1 MGAGDLAL
9 KPRQCR
15 QQTGRLPSI
24 LPVLPILFRALV
36 VAPRGVPSL
45 GVSGQKSGPGLGL
58 GSKSG
63 PGLGLGSRSGP
74 GLGPGSGSGSGVLGE
89 TEGGRASF
97 GELELYERGLGLARI
112 GSASLGAESGA
123 PRLR

>member
-15 QQTGRLPSI
+15 QQTGRLPLI

-45 GVSGQKSGPGLGL
+45 GVSGQSQA
-58 GSKSG
+58 
-63 PGLGLGSRSGP
+63 
-74 GLGPGSGSGSGVLGE
+74 
-89 TEGGRASF
+89 RA
-97 GELELYERGLGLARI
+97 GARI
-112 GSASLGAESGA
+112 QVRARAGAGIQVRARAGA
-123 PRLR
+123 GVEVRARAGAGVGVGVGRTRGD

>member
-1 MGAGDLAL
+1 MGAGSCGRGDLAL

-45 GVSGQKSGPGLGL
+45 GVSGQSQA
-58 GSKSG
+58 
-63 PGLGLGSRSGP
+63 
-74 GLGPGSGSGSGVLGE
+74 
-89 TEGGRASF
+89 RA
-97 GELELYERGLGLARI
+97 GARI
-112 GSASLGAESGA
+112 QVRARAGAGVEVRARAGA
-123 PRLR
+123 GVGVGVGRTRGD

>member
-1 MGAGDLAL
+1 MGAGGLAL

-15 QQTGRLPSI
+15 QQTGRLPLI
-24 LPVLPILFRALV
+24 IPILFRALV
-36 VAPRGVPSL
+36 VAPRGVPSS
-45 GVSGQKSGPGLGL
+45 GVSGQKLGPGLGL
-58 GSKSG
+58 GSRSG
-63 PGLGLGSRSGP
+63 PGSGPRSRSGP

-97 GELELYERGLGLARI
+97 GELELYERGLALARM

-123 PRLR
+123 P